1 MVKQK
6 RGPWAPNPILSI
18 LANIPKVQEDRDK
31 RTTDTLRDAEITDF
45 QIQRFK
51 FSASNLVLQI

>member
-6 RGPWAPNPILSI
+6 RGPWAVHPILSI

-45 QIQRFK
+45 QI
-51 FSASNLVLQI
+51 